1 MRFVENLKHPD
12 SRSKIIAVLA
22 TLIDGLEC
30 PDSMVH
36 VPHFGRW
43 CRVKLRQSIDTI
55 VEQQLREIF
64 LFLLLLHIRG
74 DPRCWRGCTRRRRG
88 GSTIQV
94 GEGRQPLQ
102 TGHHLTPPRIRR
114 WRGKKAERGGQR
126 STGGCL
132 SLVGGCS
139 LVAASPRSCAT
150 MTATTTRSWW
160 RGWFSFRWR

>member
-1 MRFVENLKHPD
+1 M
-12 SRSKIIAVLA
+12 
-22 TLIDGLEC
+22 GC
-30 PDSMVH
+30 
-36 VPHFGRW
+36 W
-43 CRVKLRQSIDTI
+43 CWW
-55 VEQQLREIF
+55 
-64 LFLLLLHIRG
+64 G
-74 DPRCWRGCTRRRRG
+74 RRRRG

-94 GEGRQPLQ
+94 GEGRQPLP
-102 TGHHLTPPRIRR
+102 TGQHLTPPGIRR

-160 RGWFSFRWR
+160 RGWWCSCRQGRLPALQLNLVEDLHQLHQLVPHFDCRYLNP

>member
-1 MRFVENLKHPD
+1 MRRAGLSNIYCIFIESQGISNRILWTNEIRKERGYVANLKYWGCWSMRFVENLKHPD

-88 GSTIQV
+88 GSTIHPV
-94 GEGRQPLQ
+94 ASGSKISLFYG
-102 TGHHLTPPRIRR
+102 TPI
-114 WRGKKAERGGQR
+114 
-126 STGGCL
+126 
-132 SLVGGCS
+132 
-139 LVAASPRSCAT
+139 
-150 MTATTTRSWW
+150 
-160 RGWFSFRWR
+160 